1 MRRIRSMPL
10 FCFSYLHYP
19 ESRTRANVECEKHA
33 DFRKKTIEQW
43 KGKPLTL
50 VDSAAS
56 FDQIV
61 EPGQLKEMLISS
73 ARTVQRLQV
82 RGCLPF

>member
-1 MRRIRSMPL
+1 M
-10 FCFSYLHYP
+10 
-19 ESRTRANVECEKHA
+19 
-33 DFRKKTIEQW
+33 
-43 KGKPLTL
+43 KGKAVML

-73 ARTVQRLQV
+73 ARAVQRLQV